1 MRTIKYDNDGNK
13 ICPACGEGKPREAY
27 YTTKGKASSRCKK
40 CTDEYNKVWQEA
52 NPEKY
57 KAAREN
63 WRRENEGH
71 TYKAPS
77 GYVKFIG
84 FEHPVANPSGITQYH
99 RVVLFDKIGPGEHE
113 CYWGCGRMLSWDK
126 KYPQSLDALVVD
138 HLNGIRD
145 DNRPEN
151 LAPSCAPCNAGVSRR
166 SRSLPK
172 GDCSF
177 EGCGR
182 GEHTKGLCKTHY
194 MQDYLGKELKPIR
207 KSVRLPST
215 ATGRVCTECDEH
227 KTFEHFSKASKGGYR
242 SKCRKCL
249 TGLANKNKQARLA
262 RGIECSEAD
271 CTEPALTKGLCT
283 KHYSRD
289 YYYKQK
295 EAV

>member
-1 MRTIKYDNDGNK
+1 MRTIKFDENGNK

-27 YTTKGKASSRCKK
+27 YTTKGKASSRCKN
-40 CTDEYNKVWQEA
+40 CTDEYNKEWQLA

-57 KAAREN
+57 RASREN

-71 TYKAPS
+71 TYKTPA
-77 GYVKFIG
+77 GYVKFVG
-84 FEHPVANPSGITQYH
+84 YEHPVANPSGITQYH
-99 RVVLFDKIGPGEHE
+99 RVVLFDKIGPGEHK
-113 CYWGCGRMLSWDK
+113 CYWGCGRVLSWEK

-138 HLNGIRD
+138 HLNGVRD

-151 LAPSCAPCNAGVSRR
+151 LVPSCAPCNSSVSRL
-166 SRSLPK
+166 SRAKPK

-182 GEHTKGLCKTHY
+182 VEHTNGLCKTHY

-207 KSVRLPST
+207 KVVRIVPD
-215 ATGRVCTECDEH
+215 ATGRICTECDEW
-227 KTFEHFSKASKGGYR
+227 KTFDFFSKNSTGNYR

-249 TGLANKNKQARLA
+249 SDLATKRRNEKLAQA
-262 RGIECSEAD
+262 EKCSVDD
-271 CTEPALTKGLCT
+271 CTTPALNKGLCQR
-283 KHYSRD
+283 HYQRD
-289 YYYKQK
+289 YYRRLK